1 MIAIPRPTDHRG
13 GAVIDARDFTDR
25 TSEPR
30 SRTLMLI
37 SEQIARARIQERLAE
52 AEHERVA
59 RRIVAIRRAHRRVE
73 RATARLRRLNTL

>member
-1 MIAIPRPTDHRG
+1 M
-13 GAVIDARDFTDR
+13 IDARDFTPER

-37 SEQIARARIQERLAE
+37 NEQIARARIQDRLAE
-52 AEHERVA
+52 AEQERVA
-59 RRIVAIRRAHRRVE
+59 RRIIAIRRAQRRVE